1 MARKR
6 VAIAMMALWLL
17 VQMGIA
23 SGARAEAPHLGAD
36 IAAGAI
42 SALATAFA
50 FPVRVAACA
59 AALAWSGHSSPLNP
73 LGQLMNT
80 TLRLIVLSVAL
91 CMALA
96 GQAAGEELTKSTPGQ
111 KALRGATNLSLGL
124 VLG

>member
-23 SGARAEAPHLGAD
+23 SGARAEEPHLGAD

-59 AALAWSGHSSPLNP
+59 AA
-73 LGQLMNT
+73 
-80 TLRLIVLSVAL
+80 VAL
-91 CMALA
+91 GGVTYGLTMGSSELLRQEIVA
-96 GQAAGEELTKSTPGQ
+96 GTNETCGGRFYFTPEEVKRFAKEPE
-111 KALRGATNLSLGL
+111 RRM
-124 VLG
+124 

>member
-17 VQMGIA
+17 VQMGA
-23 SGARAEAPHLGAD
+23 PSGVKAEEPHLGVD

-59 AALAWSGHSSPLNP
+59 A
-73 LGQLMNT
+73 T
-80 TLRLIVLSVAL
+80 VAL
-91 CMALA
+91 GGVTYGLTA
-96 GQAAGEELTKSTPGQ
+96 GSSE
-111 KALRGATNLSLGL
+111 ALRQEIVAGTNYTCGGRLYITPEE
-124 VLG
+124 VKQFAKEPEKRR